1 MTVKFDQMLAEGLGL
16 SEEVRQQIS
25 EAWNQKLTEARD
37 EITAELREEFAQ
49 KFEHDKATM
58 IKSMDKFLS
67 ERVNAEIE
75 EFAQDKKALAE
86 DRVKYKTAVAKH
98 IKMLESFVAQKL
110 ADEVKEL
117 REDRTRATKNVHKL
131 EEFVLQQLAEEI
143 KEFQADKQALVEQRV
158 KLVRENKKSLAE
170 SKKSFI
176 RKAAT
181 VIEENVNRV
190 IKSEIKQYRD
200 DIEMARKN
208 DFGRRIFEAFAGEY
222 MTSYLNENGEVK
234 NLQTQIAD
242 LATKLAE
249 AKEQAE
255 EKAKLVESAEM
266 KLRAANDRLGRDKK
280 LAELLAP
287 LGKRQRAIMEELLQN
302 VKTAN
307 LQESY
312 KKYLPAVLNESTPQH
327 TTTERKQKLSE
338 SVRTTKTGDRAPS
351 LSQVEDEAD
360 LEIEINQ
367 LRKLAGIN
375 GQK

>member
-16 SEEVRQQIS
+16 SEEVRTQIS
-25 EAWNQKLTEARD
+25 EAWNQKLSEARD

-58 IKSMDKFLS
+58 VKSMDKFLS
-67 ERVNAEIE
+67 EKVQAELE

-98 IKMLESFVAQKL
+98 IKMLETFVAQKL
-110 ADEVKEL
+110 AQEVKEL
-117 REDRTRATKNVHKL
+117 REDRTRASKNVHKL

-143 KEFQADKQALVEQRV
+143 KEFHADKQALVEQRV
-158 KLVRENKKSLAE
+158 KLVRENKKTLAE
-170 SKKSFI
+170 SKKAFI
-176 RKAAT
+176 KKAAS

-190 IKSEIKQYRD
+190 IQSEIKQYRD
-200 DIEMARKN
+200 DIELARKN

-222 MTSYLNENGEVK
+222 MTSYLNESGEVK
-234 NLQTQIAD
+234 KLQTQIAE
-242 LATKLAE
+242 LATKLDE

-255 EKAKLVESAEM
+255 EKAKLVESYES
-266 KLRAANDRLGRDKK
+266 KLRVAKDRIGRDKVMT
-280 LAELLAP
+280 ELLAP
-287 LGKRQRAIMEELLQN
+287 LSKRQRAVMEELLQN

-307 LQESY
+307 LQEGY
-312 KKYLPAVLNESTPQH
+312 RKYLPAVLNESTPH
-327 TTTERKQKLSE
+327 KTETKKEALKE
-338 SVRTTKTGDRAPS
+338 SVRTAKTGDRAPNP
-351 LSQVEDEAD
+351 SQVEEDAD